1 MVKKESTKAEQGNEG
16 HNGRQQRI
24 TELATRLDK
33 LLEQAN
39 KLPEKDSSKKSI
51 LVRVDD
57 LSNRVEF
64 WQNYLKSIEEEL
76 KTWDKEVDQIDMQLS
91 GLEEALVAKSEEDQP
106 SHPGLPTSWRDI
118 EPDVTYQ
125 TADER
130 KIRFS
135 KQQIN
140 LGKKFDKR
148 AKHLK
153 AIEVGHVPPDG
164 RAGIVPSEMKG
175 FDKKTKVKGK
185 GGDYRFQA
193 RYEQDVLYFPG
204 LRTFH

>member
-1 MVKKESTKAEQGNEG
+1 MVKKERAKAQSANKG
-16 HNGRQQRI
+16 HNERQQHI
-24 TELATRLDK
+24 TELATRLDQLFK
-33 LLEQAN
+33 QAN
-39 KLPEKDSSKKSI
+39 KLPETDSSKKSM

-64 WQNYLKSIEEEL
+64 WQNYLKSIQEEL
-76 KTWDKEVDQIDMQLS
+76 KTWDKEVHQIDMQLS
-91 GLEEALVAKSEEDQP
+91 GLEEALVAKSEADQP
-106 SHPGLPTSWRDI
+106 SDPSLPTSWRDI
-118 EPDVTYQ
+118 EPEVTYLTQ
-125 TADER
+125 DER
-130 KIRFS
+130 QIRFS
-135 KQQIN
+135 KQQIK

-148 AKHLK
+148 GKHLK
-153 AIEVGHVPPDG
+153 VIEVGDVAPDG
-164 RAGIVPSEMKG
+164 RPGIVPSEMKG

>member
-1 MVKKESTKAEQGNEG
+1 MVKKGSTQAKSGHEG
-16 HNGRQQRI
+16 RNGRQERI
-24 TELATRLDK
+24 TVLATRLDK
-33 LLEQAN
+33 VFEQAN
-39 KLPEKDSSKKSI
+39 KLPEKDSTKKSM

-64 WQNYLKSIEEEL
+64 WQNYLKSIQEEL
-76 KTWDKEVDQIDMQLS
+76 KTWDEEVDRIEIQLS
-91 GLEEALVAKSEEDQP
+91 GLEKGLVAKSEEDQP
-106 SHPGLPTSWRDI
+106 EHPNLPSRWRDI
-118 EPDVTYQ
+118 EPEVTYQ
-125 TADER
+125 TQDER

-153 AIEVGHVPPDG
+153 AIEIGNVPPDG
-164 RAGIVPSEMKG
+164 RAGIVPSEIKG